1 MVIENHGGAG
11 GVPYMWSVI
20 SIVTPYAKAGR
31 LKPLATAAEN
41 RAPALPEVPT
51 AGEQGLA
58 DFAVSG
64 WYALVAPAKTPKP
77 IIDRINAEAVKALKN
92 EAVVQRLANSGSIP
106 IGEGP
111 EYLGRHIRSEIG
123 RWNRGL
129 TAPGG
134 QPTNRPGRSTRP

>member
-1 MVIENHGGAG
+1 
-11 GVPYMWSVI
+11 MWSVI

-31 LKPLATAAEN
+31 LKPLATAAEK

-77 IIDRINAEAVKALKN
+77 IIDRINAEALKALKN

-106 IGEGP
+106 IREGP
-111 EYLGRHIRSEIG
+111 EYLARPIKSEIE
-123 RWNRGL
+123 RWDPVP
-129 TAPGG
+129 AAAGG
-134 QPTNRPGRSTRP
+134 QPTD

>member
-1 MVIENHGGAG
+1 
-11 GVPYMWSVI
+11 MWSVI

-31 LKPLATAAEN
+31 LKPLAIAAEK

-92 EAVVQRLANSGSIP
+92 EAA
-106 IGEGP
+106 GP
-111 EYLGRHIRSEIG
+111 RAV
-123 RWNRGL
+123 N
-129 TAPGG
+129 PGPLPAG
-134 QPTNRPGRSTRP
+134 AGPGDFPPP